1 MSVWWVKEAKPTG
14 FYQLPLAAR
23 CKSPLDYL
31 PTAHEGRNPPPNRGQ
46 GVKIPEV
53 SRTSE

>member
-31 PTAHEGRNPPPNRGQ
+31 PTAHEGRNPPNRGQ

-53 SRTSE
+53 SRTIE